1 MDVSRTSATLIVYEI
16 PTVVT
21 FLHSKLPGIFFR
33 VVTTA
38 AEQPDIKYYE
48 DLVGIGITDASAL
61 DPEGVVLCNTF
72 K

>member
-1 MDVSRTSATLIVYEI
+1 MRH
-16 PTVVT
+16 
-21 FLHSKLPGIFFR
+21 FLLVIFFR

-38 AEQPDIKYYE
+38 AEQPNINYYE
-48 DLVGIGITDASAL
+48 NLVDIGIIDASAP